1 MLGIFIVSLALLF
14 GKSITFSLLFFLSSI
29 QRLPLSQAVVLN
41 FTTPVMASIM
51 ARIVLRENLKI
62 SDIGGTV
69 VFFFP
74 FYLES

>member
-69 VFFFP
+69 VFFFS
-74 FYLES
+74 FLS